1 MRGRGNDAAQFAGD
15 VVSALCAEGFEPQA
29 RRYNDFSE
37 RGCPQPQRVET
48 IRPLKVRASG
58 SNFACSGWGHPR
70 SVPDS
75 GRFVL
80 KRPVLPQKGAKGAKI
95 LIFSLQPSAFSL
107 RFAALA
113 IPAFLPNSHLPSA
126 ISQ

>member
-1 MRGRGNDAAQFAGD
+1 
-15 VVSALCAEGFEPQA
+15 
-29 RRYNDFSE
+29 
-37 RGCPQPQRVET
+37 
-48 IRPLKVRASG
+48 
-58 SNFACSGWGHPR
+58 
-70 SVPDS
+70 VPDS